1 MSLRADTLRKHLQ
14 LDETFADSIDS
25 GDEEASAKDDKTKT
39 SKYDNND
46 NHIDSFIIHYYC
58 SYHQSTV
65 VEDKVGRPQV
75 SLG

>member
-25 GDEEASAKDDKTKT
+25 GDEEASTKDDKTET

-46 NHIDSFIIHYYC
+46 NHIDSFNVLF
-58 SYHQSTV
+58 SSFT
-65 VEDKVGRPQV
+65 
-75 SLG
+75 